1 MVPVTADRAGMTQ
14 AHRSRPRVVSWA
26 DAPAVPFR
34 ISAWHAW
41 LHGNVG
47 VIHADDRDLLV
58 VPMAEPPERAKA
70 MALRLYQVG
79 AVAELA

>member
-1 MVPVTADRAGMTQ
+1 MGRATADPASMSEV
-14 AHRSRPRVVSWA
+14 HSPRPRVVSWA

-34 ISAWHAW
+34 ISAWDAW
-41 LHGNVG
+41 LHGKVG
-47 VIHADDRDLLV
+47 VIHAGDRDLLV

>member
-1 MVPVTADRAGMTQ
+1 MTGVTADPISMTEV
-14 AHRSRPRVVSWA
+14 HIPRPRVVSWA

-34 ISAWHAW
+34 TSAWDAW

-47 VIHADDRDLLV
+47 VIHAGDRDLLV

-70 MALRLYQVG
+70 MALRLYEVG
-79 AVAELA
+79 AVTELA